1 MIICTTTKNRRR
13 RRRRRGRKEER
24 EKVHDQNHQNSQI
37 LLEKGILIE
46 VYRSKQKLKLGN

>member
-13 RRRRRGRKEER
+13 RRRGRKEER
-24 EKVHDQNHQNSQI
+24 ENVHDQNHQNPQI

>member
-1 MIICTTTKNRRR
+1 MIICTTTKNRR

>member
-13 RRRRRGRKEER
+13 RRRRGRKEER
-24 EKVHDQNHQNSQI
+24 ENVHDQNHQNSQI